1 MRGPAA
7 QPAGG
12 GITEMDEMEK
22 IKDIRDI
29 RQAIDE
35 TDEELTKLLVQ
46 RLGLSGMVAEYKKD
60 RGAAVQDGLR
70 EREVLRQVAE
80 RSGEEYSK
88 YTRIIYDT
96 ILDTSKAYQYSLMP
110 AAGDLTGAIEEAVKS
125 TPELFPESAVVA
137 CQGIPGAHSE
147 AAALKMIP
155 GAQLMYFSSFESV
168 FSAVESGMC
177 RYGVLPIENSNFGS
191 IGEVYDMM
199 REHKFSIVR
208 STKHLVNQKLLAKPG
223 VKLEEV
229 KEIFSHEQ
237 ALGQCSRFL
246 AGLEG
251 VKVTASSNTAAAA
264 KAVSESDRRDIAAI
278 SSEECASLYGLEVIA
293 GDIQVNNNNYTRFIC
308 ISKDMQIY
316 PGDTKISL
324 MLRVP
329 HRPMSLYHTI
339 GKISTLGINICK
351 LESRPFP
358 GSDFEFTFYF
368 DLDASIRDPKVAR
381 ALAELAAELDF
392 FVFLGAYQ
400 EV

>member
-1 MRGPAA
+1 MK
-7 QPAGG
+7 
-12 GITEMDEMEK
+12 EV
-22 IKDIRDI
+22 KDIKEI
-29 RQAIDE
+29 RSRIDE
-35 TDEELTKLLVQ
+35 TDDRLTKLLTE
-46 RLGLSGMVAEYKKD
+46 RLALSGMVAEYKKEK
-60 RGAAVQDGLR
+60 GAAVHDGLR
-70 EREVLRQVAE
+70 EREVLKRVAE
-80 RSGEEYSK
+80 NSGSEYAG
-88 YTRIIYDT
+88 YTRIIYNT
-96 ILDTSKAYQYSLMP
+96 ILDTSKAYQHSLMP
-110 AAGDLTGAIEEAVKS
+110 AAGSFIAPIEEAMAG

-137 CQGIPGAHSE
+137 VQGIPGAHSE
-147 AAALKMIP
+147 AAALRMMP
-155 GAQLMYFSSFESV
+155 GAQLMYFSTFESV
-168 FSAVESGMC
+168 FAAVESGMC
-177 RYGVLPIENSNFGS
+177 RYGVLPIENSNHGS
-191 IGEVYDMM
+191 IGEVYDKMQ
-199 REHKFSIVR
+199 EHEFYIAR

-223 VKLEEV
+223 TRQEDI
-229 KEIFSHEQ
+229 KEIISHEQ
-237 ALGQCSRFL
+237 AIGQCSRFL
-246 AGLEG
+246 AGLSG
-251 VKVTASSNTAAAA
+251 VKVTEAANTAVAA
-264 KAVSESDRRDIAAI
+264 KEVAESDRRDIAAI

-368 DLDASIRDPKVAR
+368 DLDATVRDPKVR
-381 ALAELAAELDF
+381 RVLAELASELDF